1 MNLKHLTE
9 QEDIFQLAANLSE
22 KIMKNHAFQDG
33 NKRTALVAADMFL
46 KINSYWLQNVP
57 LAEDTNNKALA
68 DAHAAV
74 IANNWNAQQLAS
86 FYKSVA
92 SEYKDGA
99 TEYLELQVASY
110 GARMLGKLC
119 YTGHQNTAWTGHSTK
134 GVTDF
139 REDQDIIFFRIADSK
154 GNFGDDQLSVRVK
167 LRKVPCDL

>member
-1 MNLKHLTE
+1 MAAWTFKFLMAVQVQRLHARYISPNSVPIQPDMLESAIHSPMNLKHYTE

-99 TEYLELQVASY
+99 TEYLECV
-110 GARMLGKLC
+110 M
-119 YTGHQNTAWTGHSTK
+119 
-134 GVTDF
+134 DF
-139 REDQDIIFFRIADSK
+139 GSRRFCHTRIISMKRGDK
-154 GNFGDDQLSVRVK
+154 YKFG
-167 LRKVPCDL
+167 